1 MIQESRDLI
10 VRILKNRRIFEIPL
24 EENIK
29 HAGIKIRVNNRQA
42 TLIISCSLSDK
53 QGSYNNEL
61 ARTLPLK
68 QQPICE
74 QVSRVTPVLRPHYLQ

>member
-61 ARTLPLK
+61 ARTLPS
-68 QQPICE
+68 QPICE